1 MFPHQFM
8 STCLKSIKP
17 GYLSSPFSRGEIED
31 GSALIGNIALHYLAT
46 ALDGALRAMQLPQDM

>member
-1 MFPHQFM
+1 M

-31 GSALIGNIALHYLAT
+31 GWALIGNIALHYLAT
-46 ALDGALRAMQLPQDM
+46 ALDGALGYREVNILQ

>member
-1 MFPHQFM
+1 M

-17 GYLSSPFSRGEIED
+17 VYLSSPFSRGEIED